1 MSEKISNLHAL
12 LRLTS
17 AEVDNIESKLHQQ
30 QDSILY
36 LQDKLNKV
44 FHSLRYFHANNG
56 RDLDPE
62 TLDAFNAAW
71 RNHEASFD
79 TWQSYMKSGNF
90 PQNNFDID

>member
-1 MSEKISNLHAL
+1 MSDKITNIHSL
-12 LRLTS
+12 LRLTA
-17 AEVDNIESKLHQQ
+17 AETDAVEAKLHQQ
-30 QDSILY
+30 QDNILY

-90 PQNNFDID
+90 PSNNFDIE

>member
-1 MSEKISNLHAL
+1 MSDKVTNIHAL
-12 LRLTS
+12 LRMASQEADATE
-17 AEVDNIESKLHQQ
+17 AKIQQQ

-44 FHSLRYFHANNG
+44 FHSLRYFHNNNG

-79 TWQSYMKSGNF
+79 TWQSYTKTGIF
-90 PQNNFDID
+90 PENDFNIE

>member
-1 MSEKISNLHAL
+1 MNEKLTNIHAL

-17 AEVDNIESKLHQQ
+17 QEADAVEAKFQQQ

-44 FHSLRYFHANNG
+44 FHSLRYFNTNNG

-79 TWQSYMKSGNF
+79 TWQSYMKSGIL
-90 PQNNFDID
+90 PQNDFDIE

>member
-1 MSEKISNLHAL
+1 MSDKVTNIHAL
-12 LRLTS
+12 LRMAS
-17 AEVDNIESKLHQQ
+17 QEADIAEAKIQQQ

-44 FHSLRYFHANNG
+44 FHSLRYFNNNNA

-79 TWQSYMKSGNF
+79 TWQSYMKTGIF
-90 PQNNFDID
+90 PQNDFDIE

>member
-1 MSEKISNLHAL
+1 MNNNISNINAL
-12 LRLTS
+12 LRMASVEADSIETKLLT
-17 AEVDNIESKLHQQ
+17 Q

-44 FHSLRYFHANNG
+44 FHSLRYFHDNNG
-56 RDLDPE
+56 RDLAPE

-79 TWQSYMKSGNF
+79 TWQSYMKNGTT
-90 PQNNFDID
+90 PENNFDID